1 MIQIT
6 SYAQSAKLI
15 FPSFLRVSPTFS
27 RSSKVETSIVRSNAQ
42 GIVGDFVKVTTN
54 SPKSTSNPLRVL
66 EIFENLTPPPFKNTS
81 EVQVLVEGLF
91 EFHCI
96 SLIKNLIYLY
106 RLSRRLGPRRLLCI
120 QKFLA

>member
-1 MIQIT
+1 MLFISIPVLKFFKAIKKPLKGPFKMIQIT

-66 EIFENLTPPPFKNTS
+66 EIFENLTPPHLKILPRS
-81 EVQVLVEGLF
+81 RS
-91 EFHCI
+91 
-96 SLIKNLIYLY
+96 SL
-106 RLSRRLGPRRLLCI
+106 RD
-120 QKFLA
+120 FLNFIVSP